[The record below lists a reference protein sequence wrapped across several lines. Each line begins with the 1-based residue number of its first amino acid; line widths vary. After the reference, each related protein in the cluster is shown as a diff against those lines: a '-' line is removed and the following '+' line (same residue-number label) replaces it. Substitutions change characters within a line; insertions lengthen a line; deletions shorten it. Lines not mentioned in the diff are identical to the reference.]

1 MKKIALILFFVVLT
15 GITVYSQV
23 PEKINYQAVIR
34 NSTGELVTDQDVGVK
49 ISVLDAA
56 SGGNVLYSEALASES
71 LYFKKPSE
79 SYIFVFTT
87 KYFKIWDS
95 SGETK
100 ITINQ

>member
-1 MKKIALILFFVVLT
+1 MNKRKLKKALKRVKYLPKNKYLILY
-15 GITVYSQV
+15 IIN
-23 PEKINYQAVIR
+23 KI
-34 NSTGELVTDQDVGVK
+34 K
-49 ISVLDAA
+49 HFIS
-56 SGGNVLYSEALASES
+56 LASES